1 MSYFKITYVEKYNN
15 PCLRGL
21 FVLLASSIYL
31 YGVIPIARVS
41 LGGFGS
47 LAFQLPIPEPLQILL
62 SVSPTILY
70 TSLYPQI
77 VTLIIMAG
85 EWFLSLPTL
94 RKIIKFIARGI
105 KFIARRIRRVYHL
118 IVDWNNSW

>member
-1 MSYFKITYVEKYNN
+1 MNCIKIAYVEKYNN

-31 YGVIPIARVS
+31 YCVIPIARVS
-41 LGGFGS
+41 LGFGS
-47 LAFQLPIPEPLQILL
+47 WAFQLPIPEPLQILI
-62 SVSPTILY
+62 VAGPMILY
-70 TSLYPQI
+70 IFLYSEI

-85 EWFLSLPTL
+85 EWFLSLPML
-94 RKIIKFIARGI
+94 IKTI
-105 KFIARRIRRVYHL
+105 KFIARRIRRVYHI

>member
-31 YGVIPIARVS
+31 YCAIPIARVS
-41 LGGFGS
+41 LGFGS
-47 LAFQLPIPEPLQILL
+47 WAFQLPISEPLQVLIVAGPMI
-62 SVSPTILY
+62 SY
-70 TSLYPQI
+70 MFLYPAI

-85 EWFLSLPTL
+85 EWFLSLL
-94 RKIIKFIARGI
+94 MLIKTI
-105 KFIARRIRRVYHL
+105 KFIARRIRRVYHI

>member
-21 FVLLASSIYL
+21 CVLLASSIYL

-70 TSLYPQI
+70 VSLYPQI
-77 VTLIIMAG
+77 VTLIVMAG

-94 RKIIKFIARGI
+94 RRTIKFIARGI
-105 KFIARRIRRVYHL
+105 KFIARRIRCVYQV

>member
-21 FVLLASSIYL
+21 FVLFASSIYL

>member
-70 TSLYPQI
+70 MFLYPQI
-77 VTLIIMAG
+77 VTLTIMAG

-94 RKIIKFIARGI
+94 KKTIKFIT
-105 KFIARRIRRVYHL
+105 RRIRRVYQV